1 MLPKLAKAHYL
12 KGMDFKEKTVLITGG
27 SRGIGRATALAFAEE
42 GARVAINFRS
52 NNEAARETVEMLPG
66 ESHFAI
72 RADISQPEAVR
83 QMVDA
88 AVREFGRLDIVVNNA
103 GIFEPHPID
112 TSSYEA
118 WQQSWN
124 RTLAANLTGAAN
136 VCYCA
141 AQHMIRQGG
150 GRIVNVSSRGAFRGE
165 PTQPGYGASKAGLNA
180 MGQSLAQAL
189 APYHIFVGTVA
200 PGFVETD
207 MAIDYLESEAGAAIR
222 QQSPLNRVA
231 KPEEVAYAILFLAS
245 EQAAFTTGCILDLNG
260 ASYLRT

>member
-1 MLPKLAKAHYL
+1 
-12 KGMDFKEKTVLITGG
+12 MDFTDKTVLITGG
-27 SRGIGRATALAFAEE
+27 ARGIGRATAIAFAGR

-52 NNEAARETVEMLPG
+52 NNEAARETVEMLSG
-66 ESHFAI
+66 EGHLAI

-88 AVREFGRLDIVVNNA
+88 VIREFGQLDIVVNNA

-112 TSSYEA
+112 SSSYEA
-118 WQQSWN
+118 WQESWN
-124 RTLAANLTGAAN
+124 QTLATNLTGAAN

-165 PTQPGYGASKAGLNA
+165 PAQPAYGASKAGLNA
-180 MGQSLAQAL
+180 LGQSLALAL

-207 MAIDYLESEAGAAIR
+207 MAIGYLESDAGAAIK

-231 KPEEVAYAILFLAS
+231 RPEEVAYAILFLAS
-245 EQAAFTTGCILDLNG
+245 EQAGFTTGCILDING